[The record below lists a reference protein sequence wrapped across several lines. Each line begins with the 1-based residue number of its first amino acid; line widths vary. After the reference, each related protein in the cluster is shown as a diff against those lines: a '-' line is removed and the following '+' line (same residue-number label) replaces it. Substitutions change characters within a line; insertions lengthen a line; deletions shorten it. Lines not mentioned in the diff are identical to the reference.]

1 MEKEK
6 MMFEAWLLAPLS
18 AVISMIV
25 GLYFYVYVNKQ
36 DSGTE
41 RMKEISNAIRQGAA
55 AFIRR
60 EYTTLAMFVIVVAV
74 LIGIFLPQPIWQ
86 SQNLSQNLQLP
97 MAYLFGSFCS
107 ALAGYLGMNVATK
120 ANAKV
125 ANAAKG
131 GLNKA
136 FPVGFRGGAV
146 MGLLVVGVGLLGLST
161 VYYLTGMEET
171 LPGILAFSFG
181 ASALSLFAKAGGG
194 IYTKTADIS
203 ADLVGKVEL
212 GIPEDDP
219 RNPAVIADNVGD
231 NVGDVAGMGAD
242 LFDSYIASLVAVMIL
257 GVGLNPPGTNT
268 YVQVPLV
275 FAGLGILAAVIGSLT
290 VRVGK
295 RGDPGGALN
304 AGTYVTCVIF
314 GTLAAIATWYLGIQW
329 QLWAAAIVGLAAGIT
344 IGVTSDYFTSEDK
357 APVQKTAEASE
368 TGPALNILTGF
379 SYGLRSVII
388 PLIGIASAAVLAYK
402 ICDQIGT
409 GYGVYG
415 IALASVGMLSIV
427 GLTVANDAYGPIV
440 DNARGIAEQAGLSE
454 DTIAITDK
462 LDAAGNTAKAITK
475 GFAIGAAGLTVISL
489 LAAFQEIAVRVLEE
503 ESQGPVIVM
512 FDFMNPLV
520 LLGAIIGI
528 SIPAVFSA
536 MLILGVGKNAIRM
549 IAEIRRQF
557 REIPGLKEGK
567 PGVKPDYA
575 KCVDIATV
583 GAIRELVPASI
594 MAIMATLIIG
604 FVGGIEALGGFLVGA
619 ILSSLLLALL
629 MANAGGLWDNAKKL
643 IESGKYGGKGSDA
656 HKAAVVGDTV
666 GDPFKD
672 TSGPSLNTMIT
683 VMSLVASIFAVLI
696 IKYNLLKLLGIQ

>member
-1 MEKEK
+1 MA
-6 MMFEAWLLAPLS
+6 FEAWLLAPLS
-18 AVISMIV
+18 AVVSMLV
-25 GLYFYVYVNKQ
+25 GLYFYMYVNKQ

-41 RMKEISNAIRQGAA
+41 RMKEISNAIREGAA

-60 EYTTLAMFVIVVAV
+60 EYTTLAMFVTVVAV

-86 SQNLSQNLQLP
+86 SENLLLNLQLP
-97 MAYLFGSFCS
+97 IAYAFGSFCS

-146 MGLLVVGVGLLGLST
+146 MGLLVVGVGLLGLSI

-181 ASALSLFAKAGGG
+181 ASSLSLFAKAGGG

-257 GVGLNPPGTNT
+257 GIGLDLASGTNT
-268 YVQVPLV
+268 YVQIPLV

-295 RGDPGGALN
+295 KGDPGGALN
-304 AGTYVTCVIF
+304 AGTYITCVIF
-314 GTLAAIATWYLGIQW
+314 GTLAAIATWYLGYQW
-329 QLWAAAIVGLAAGIT
+329 QLWGAAIVGLAAGIT
-344 IGVTSDYFTSEDK
+344 IGLTSDSFTSEDK
-357 APVQKTAEASE
+357 APVLKTAEASE
-368 TGPALNILTGF
+368 TGPALNILTGV
-379 SYGLRSVII
+379 SYGLRSVIV
-388 PLIGIASAAVLAYK
+388 PLIGIAAAAVLAYK
-402 ICDQIGT
+402 MCEPLGT
-409 GYGVYG
+409 EYGVYG

-489 LAAFQEIAVRVLEE
+489 LAAFQEIAARA
-503 ESQGPVIVM
+503 GRPVK
-512 FDFMNPLV
+512 FDFMDPLV

-536 MLILGVGKNAIRM
+536 MLILGVGKNATRM

-567 PGVKPDYA
+567 PGAKPDYA
-575 KCVDIATV
+575 KCIDIATV

-604 FVGGIEALGGFLVGA
+604 FVGGIKALGGFLAGA

-629 MANAGGLWDNAKKL
+629 MSNAGGLWDNAKKL
-643 IESGKYGGKGSDA
+643 IESGKHGGKGSDA
-656 HKAAVVGDTV
+656 HKAAVIGDTV

-672 TSGPSLNTMIT
+672 TAGPSLNTMIT
-683 VMSLVASIFAVLI
+683 VMSLVASLLAALL
-696 IKYNLLKLLGIQ
+696 IKYNLLELLGIH